1 MRRRTRPLIGRLPTT
16 GFDTRFTSGIH
27 PARRPRV
34 ARVYLAAPAR
44 EAGCPGG
51 GDPDRVRL
59 RPRRFVGRCGGAWVA
74 REREPGQAGPCGP
87 RPPPS
92 STGVRRGR
100 GVIRFGSVPSCVR
113 TERNGTG
120 GLVVLACWARGA
132 VRVRTERAERS
143 VRRVPVRL
151 ANLRCDRTDACGVAE
166 TIRLLRWKMTAGAQV
181 YVRTCP
187 KKSVRAYILIRSS
200 TTFSISDLTAC
211 LEI

>member
-51 GDPDRVRL
+51 GGSGSGAAAPAPVRGPL
-59 RPRRFVGRCGGAWVA
+59 RRCVGCTRTRTG
-74 REREPGQAGPCGP
+74 
-87 RPPPS
+87 S
-92 STGVRRGR
+92 S
-100 GVIRFGSVPSCVR
+100 GSVWAPPASFEYRCAARARSYPVWVCFVLR
-113 TERNGTG
+113 ANGTG